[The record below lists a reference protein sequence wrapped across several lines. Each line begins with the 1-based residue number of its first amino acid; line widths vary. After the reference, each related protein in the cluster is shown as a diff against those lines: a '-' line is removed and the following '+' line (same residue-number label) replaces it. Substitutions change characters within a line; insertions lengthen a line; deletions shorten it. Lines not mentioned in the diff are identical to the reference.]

1 MGRKVGTGREVVK
14 SVSLPR
20 TCRQSA
26 LFIMLPDF
34 PPIRLQARGL
44 IMGPPRPHIGYTL
57 RGWRAGAGGGQFPC
71 GVSVV
76 VETLLLGRGGA
87 FVMRDFKFCIQ
98 CRPIAS

>member
-26 LFIMLPDF
+26 LFIILPDF

-57 RGWRAGAGGGQFPC
+57 RGWRAGAGGGAISMWRF
-71 GVSVV
+71 
-76 VETLLLGRGGA
+76 GGGGKI
-87 FVMRDFKFCIQ
+87 VT
-98 CRPIAS
+98 

>member
-1 MGRKVGTGREVVK
+1 MGRKGVK
-14 SVSLPR
+14 SVSIPR

-26 LFIMLPDF
+26 LFIILHDF

-57 RGWRAGAGGGQFPC
+57 RGWRAGGGGQSPC

-76 VETLLLGRGGA
+76 VDKLAGVA
-87 FVMRDFKFCIQ
+87 FVMRDFNFCIQ
-98 CRPIAS
+98 CRPRPIAS

>member
-1 MGRKVGTGREVVK
+1 MGWKVGTGREVVK

-26 LFIMLPDF
+26 LFIILRDF

-44 IMGPPRPHIGYTL
+44 IIGTPYRL
-57 RGWRAGAGGGQFPC
+57 YLARLEGGGGAISMWRF
-71 GVSVV
+71 GGGGKIV
-76 VETLLLGRGGA
+76 TWHLL
-87 FVMRDFKFCIQ
+87 Q